1 MRRPSHIAHL
11 LAAFG
16 LTAGALSLTAAA
28 AAEGTALRA
37 SLVEPKSLKLDGL
50 IKEWPDGLVSL
61 SHTVK
66 GKAGKPDLEA
76 RATLAYDGT
85 SVFVAVDVTDDAL
98 RGGGDHIALVL
109 GFPGGAVH
117 EVLLFPGEPGK
128 SAANAKTKEGKTI
141 SGAKVIEAP
150 RAGGY
155 TLEASVP
162 WSAFPSAQTTR
173 VGLRGAIFARDAD
186 TGTAVEAAVGT
197 APSAAYE
204 GLPPVSIESEQALAE
219 GLLKQKGVRGAP
231 KHNLI
236 ADVAGD
242 ALKERVL
249 VYDRYLVVL
258 GPTFRKGSEY
268 YWNDLGVDVAAGM
281 LPSFETR
288 DVTGDGQAEIIL
300 RKRVGTPAKSRE
312 VLQVLQFEASD
323 VPRVLFQHET
333 GIVTDKGTVENEV
346 RFDADGAKVA
356 ITILPGKAKNLTEGN
371 YDEPR
376 ETSYDPL
383 LLPWG
388 AIASQTY
395 KWNGK
400 AFTKSAEEKQAAAPA
415 PANLGADAKG
425 VDADGPKAPQGPS
438 ASELLDKVHALYKK
452 DRNASGK
459 PSFDLAADVGGD
471 GQVERVLVQD
481 RDLVVFGKG
490 FKGGTSY
497 SFLSLS
503 QFTQPGDITEATAK
517 DVTGDGKA
525 EIIVKGT
532 MHADASPEAG
542 GGTVDR
548 EVMLVYQ
555 VAGETLRRV
564 FGAETAR
571 AIGKKRVAGNVR
583 FVQAGK
589 GIEIELGP
597 GKATEWTQASYP
609 FQQEN
614 AASGGIAPL
623 LLPWGGVSPV
633 RYRWNGSAFVGP

>member
-1 MRRPSHIAHL
+1 MRRPSLLAHL

-16 LTAGALSLTAAA
+16 LTAGALTHALPA

-37 SLVEPKSLKLDGL
+37 SLVEAKSIKLDGL
-50 IKEWPDGLVSL
+50 LKEWPDALVSMP
-61 SHTVK
+61 HAVK

-76 RATLAYDGT
+76 RATLAYDGS
-85 SVFVAVDVTDDAL
+85 SVFVAVDVTDEAL

-117 EVLLFPGEPGK
+117 EVLLYPGEPGK
-128 SAANAKTKEGKTI
+128 SAASAKTKDGKTV

-150 RAGGY
+150 RGGGY

-162 WSAFPSAQTTR
+162 WSAFPPAQTTR
-173 VGLRGAIFARDAD
+173 VGLRGAIYVRDAD
-186 TGTAVEAAVGT
+186 ASTAVESAVGT

-204 GLPPVSIESEQALAE
+204 SLPPISIESEQALAE
-219 GLLKQKGVRGAP
+219 GLLKEKGVRGAP
-231 KHNLI
+231 KYNLI

-288 DVTGDGQAEIIL
+288 DLTGDGQAEIIL
-300 RKRVGTPAKSRE
+300 RKRVGSSSKSRE
-312 VLQVLQFEASD
+312 VLQVLQFGKAD
-323 VPRVLFQHET
+323 VPTVLFQHET
-333 GIVTDKGTVENEV
+333 GIVTDKGAVENEV
-346 RFDADGAKVA
+346 RFDADGARVA
-356 ITILPGKAKNLTEGN
+356 ITILPGKAKNLHAGN
-371 YDEPR
+371 YNEPR

-388 AIASQTY
+388 AVASQTY

-400 AFTKSAEEKQAAAPA
+400 AFTRSGEVAQAAAPA
-415 PANLGADAKG
+415 PASAAAAKT
-425 VDADGPKAPQGPS
+425 VEAAQPKAASGPS
-438 ASELLDKVHALYKK
+438 ASELLDKVHAAYKK

-459 PSFDLAADVGGD
+459 PRFDLAVDVAGD
-471 GQVERVLVQD
+471 SGVERVLLHD

-490 FKGGTSY
+490 FKGGTGY
-497 SFLSLS
+497 SFLSLT
-503 QFTQPGDITEATAK
+503 QFAAPADISEVTAK

-532 MHADASPEAG
+532 MHASASPEAG
-542 GGTVDR
+542 GGSVDR
-548 EVMLVYQ
+548 EVMVVYQ
-555 VAGETLRRV
+555 VSGETLKRV
-564 FGAETAR
+564 FSAETGR
-571 AIGKKRVAGNVR
+571 AIGKKRVAGTVR
-583 FVQAGK
+583 LK
-589 GIEIELGP
+589 GGEIELAP

-614 AASGGIAPL
+614 AASGGLEPL
-623 LLPWGGVSPV
+623 LLPWGGATPV
-633 RYRWNGSAFVGP
+633 RYRWNGTAFTRQ

>member
-1 MRRPSHIAHL
+1 MRRPSHLAHL

-16 LTAGALSLTAAA
+16 LAAGALSLTSPA

-37 SLVEPKSLKLDGL
+37 SLVEAKSLKLDGL
-50 IKEWPDGLVSL
+50 IKEWPDGLVNL
-61 SHTVK
+61 PHAVK
-66 GKAGKPDLEA
+66 GKPGKADLEA

-117 EVLLFPGEPGK
+117 EVLLYPGEPGK
-128 SAANAKTKEGKTI
+128 SAASAKTKEGKTLA
-141 SGAKVIEAP
+141 GAKVIEAP
-150 RAGGY
+150 QKGGY
-155 TLEASVP
+155 TLEASIP
-162 WSAFPSAQTTR
+162 WSAFPPAATTR
-173 VGLRGAIFARDAD
+173 VGLRGAIFVRDAD
-186 TGTAVEAAVGT
+186 TGTAVDAAVGT

-204 GLPPVSIESEQALAE
+204 GLPPISIESEQALAE

-231 KHNLI
+231 KYNLI

-268 YWNDLGVDVAAGM
+268 YWNDLGVDVASGM

-300 RKRVGTPAKSRE
+300 RKRVGATSKNRE
-312 VLQVLQFEASD
+312 VLQVLQFAGSD
-323 VPRVLFQHET
+323 VPSVLFQHET
-333 GIVTDKGTVENEV
+333 GIVTDKGAVENEV

-356 ITILPGKAKNLTEGN
+356 ITILPGKAKGLNASN
-371 YDEPR
+371 YSEPR

-388 AIASQTY
+388 PIASQSY

-400 AFTKSAEEKQAAAPA
+400 AFVKSAEEKQAASPA
-415 PANLGADAKG
+415 VASAGGGA
-425 VDADGPKAPQGPS
+425 KAPDAGVQKAPSGPS
-438 ASELLDKVHALYKK
+438 ASEVLDRVHALYKK
-452 DRNASGK
+452 DRNVSGK
-459 PSFDLAADVGGD
+459 PRFDLAADVGGD
-471 GQVERVLVQD
+471 GQVERVLVHE

-490 FKGGTSY
+490 FKGGTGY

-503 QFTQPGDITEATAK
+503 QFAQPGDITDVTAK

-532 MHADASPEAG
+532 MHANASPEAG

-548 EVMLVYQ
+548 EVMVVYQ
-555 VAGETLRRV
+555 VSGETLRRV
-564 FGAETAR
+564 FSAETAR

-583 FVQAGK
+583 FVQSGK
-589 GIEIELGP
+589 GVEIELGP

-614 AASGGIAPL
+614 AASGGLEPL
-623 LLPWGGVSPV
+623 LLPWGGMSPV
-633 RYRWNGSAFVGP
+633 RYRWTGSGFTRQ